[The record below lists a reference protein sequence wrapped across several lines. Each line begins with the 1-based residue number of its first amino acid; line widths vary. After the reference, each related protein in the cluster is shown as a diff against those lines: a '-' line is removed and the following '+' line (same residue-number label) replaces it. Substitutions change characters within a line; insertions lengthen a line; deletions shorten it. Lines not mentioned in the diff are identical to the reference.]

1 MCRLIGS
8 EDQKMV
14 AFILVEHAVF
24 DGKSRKSG
32 ERGKRDRFWM
42 DKEIHRIEMAGNQKL
57 VA

>member
-1 MCRLIGS
+1 
-8 EDQKMV
+8 MV

-24 DGKSRKSG
+24 DGKSQKSG